1 MFINDA
7 LQFTP
12 TLTAAQFA
20 TVLNAAYI
28 AEAEGLVT
36 FDADLRDALNAI
48 SKQESES

>member
-36 FDADLRDALNAI
+36 FDADLSDALSALPKGEEV
-48 SKQESES
+48 S